1 MEHAMSSQA
10 ARVISTPEGA
20 DCEAFAGRVGGC
32 KAIDLVYLARQ
43 SLGDKKLEVE
53 LLELYDR
60 QAAQVI
66 DRLSATRS
74 GGELRWQRDLAHT
87 LTGSSRAVGAFA
99 VAAASE
105 AYEAVLFSSAGDSG
119 RATALQI
126 LQDEIT
132 IARASIAHLLG

>member
-1 MEHAMSSQA
+1 MEQVMSSQA
-10 ARVISTPEGA
+10 ARIVSAPEVPE
-20 DCEAFAGRVGGC
+20 CEPLKGRVGGG

-60 QAAQVI
+60 QASQVI
-66 DRLSATRS
+66 DRLSATRG

-105 AYEAVLFSSAGDSG
+105 AYEAVLFSAAGDSG
-119 RATALQI
+119 RKTALQI
-126 LQDEIT
+126 LQEEIT